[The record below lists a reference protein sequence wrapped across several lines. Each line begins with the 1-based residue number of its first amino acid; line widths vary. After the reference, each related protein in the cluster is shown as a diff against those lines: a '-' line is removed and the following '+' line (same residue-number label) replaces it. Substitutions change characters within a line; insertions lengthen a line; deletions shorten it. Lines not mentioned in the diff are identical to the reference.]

1 MSKKKAII
9 VDIDGTIADNNHRT
23 HLIEGKKKDWEQ
35 FFEKMVDDKPIEEN
49 IHLIRKSFNQGLNV
63 LIVSGRY
70 ERHECL
76 TRLWLDKYLGI
87 DEYLLF
93 QRSNKDYRNSIVLKK
108 EILINIKKNFDI
120 KAVME
125 NDKKIIKMYKE
136 QGLNCIKIVL
146 K

>member
-87 DEYLLF
+87 DDYLLF
-93 QRSNKDYRNSIVLKK
+93 LRKDNDKRPSFKVKK
-108 EILINIKKNFDI
+108 EILKQLREKYFIKYAFDDNE
-120 KAVME
+120 K
-125 NDKKIIKMYKE
+125 DIKMYTE
-136 QGLNCIKIVL
+136 EGIEAFNIKDL
-146 K
+146 

>member
-1 MSKKKAII
+1 MSKEKAII

-23 HLIEGKKKDWEQ
+23 HLVEGKKKDWEQ
-35 FFEKMVDDKPIEEN
+35 FFEKMVDDKPIAEN
-49 IHLIRKSFNQGLNV
+49 ICKIRKFFNQGLNV

-70 ERHECL
+70 ERYECL

-87 DEYLLF
+87 DKYLLF

-125 NDKKIIKMYKE
+125 NDEKIIKMYKE

>member
-49 IHLIRKSFNQGLNV
+49 IHLIRKSFNQGLNL